1 MEKVKKILLSPNL
14 RTGIIAVII
23 MVIISVVY
31 FFPDD
36 LQGNVLQQPDSRQGL
51 AVGHEAKLFEESTG
65 ETTFWTNSLFGGM
78 PMFQISPSYP
88 SNELF
93 NWITK
98 VLTLWLPTPANLLFL
113 MMIGFYIFLMSMK
126 MRWYM
131 CLLGAV
137 AWGLSSYF
145 MILIGA
151 GHIWKYLTLAYIPP
165 TLAGIILCY
174 RGKYLT
180 GTACCALFGMMQLSS
195 NHVQMTY
202 YFLFVVFGII
212 VYFFIKSKQEKHLR
226 VWYVGTLSI
235 VLAAILSI
243 GANLPNLYNTYEY
256 SKETIRGKYSDISVN
271 EGNADSGL
279 SHDYITQYSYGIT
292 ETMTLLIPN
301 VKGGASNIP
310 MKGEIKPLTLAELD
324 NAQEKIQNGEISQE
338 TAYNLQ
344 FLYQYFGGEEGTN
357 GPVYIGALMVA
368 MFILG
373 CLIVRGPI
381 KWILVS
387 LTVLSVALSW
397 GRNYMWLT
405 EIFINYFPLYSKFRT
420 PESIL
425 VIAQFTMPLLGIIA
439 LQQILQPTV
448 QESLQCYGKKIKL
461 SFGISISLCIIGI
474 IFPSFYGSAIQDY
487 EIKMGISNFPELY
500 STAEELRHG
509 LVRADSF
516 RSVIILLLG
525 FGSIMLYLHQKIT
538 LRNVIIMIG
547 VILVGD
553 MYLVNKRF
561 VNHECF
567 MAKESTDQLTFPL
580 TIADKAILSDTSMN
594 YRVMDLKRFSSP
606 DPSYHHKMIGGY
618 HPAKLTRYQDLISYY
633 LNGERDFSNMLNML
647 NTRYI
652 IEDPQKDPLYNCSA
666 MGNAWMVDSIIYV
679 ESPIDE
685 ISRIE
690 DINLRSTAV
699 ADISFKTILDQP
711 KFKNPGDTIFETT
724 YAPNRLTY
732 CLNSTNEGVA
742 VFSEIYFPWGW
753 RAYIDGK
760 PTEIGRVNY
769 MLRAI
774 KFPAGKHTIEM
785 VFNPD
790 SLRITVIIATVCVLL
805 VYILLAISAIIAVKR
820 NTVKA

>member
-1 MEKVKKILLSPNL
+1 MEKVKKILLSHNL
-14 RTGIIAVII
+14 RTGIIAIII
-23 MVIISVVY
+23 MAIISVLY

-98 VLTLWLPTPANLLFL
+98 VLTLGLPTPANLLFL

-131 CLLGAV
+131 CLIGAV

-165 TLAGIILCY
+165 TLAGVILCY
-174 RGKYLT
+174 RGKYLA

-212 VYFFIKSKQEKHLR
+212 VYFFIKSKQEKNLR

-310 MKGEIKPLTLAELD
+310 MKGDIKPLTLAELD

-357 GPVYIGALMVA
+357 GPVYIGALMVVL
-368 MFILG
+368 FILG

-387 LTVLSVALSW
+387 LTILSVALSW

-439 LQQILQPTV
+439 LQQILQLPV
-448 QESLQCYGKKIKL
+448 QESLHCYGKKIKL
-461 SFGISISLCIIGI
+461 SFVISISLCIIGI

-652 IEDPQKDPLYNCSA
+652 IEDPQKGPLYNGSA

-711 KFKNPGDTIFETT
+711 KFRNPGDTIFETT

-732 CLNSTNEGVA
+732 CLESTNEGVA

-769 MLRAI
+769 ILRAI

-820 NTVKA
+820 KTIKE